1 MSKFKNLVIFS
12 TLNQITN
19 YLVIQKVNPE
29 KIFNITYEESLVKT
43 FGHEISPNK
52 WDDNLKD
59 TLKDS
64 ELKHLAEKSNFEK
77 IFIGDGIIQ
86 NPDKIKEKFED
97 YFKDIEID
105 EAIYWHITGGQRIYL
120 IPIYEWLKDKKRV
133 NDVIAYIEGNKERI
147 VEISVNS
154 EKTDREYGEYGL
166 DNLNFKTAFKLMGYD
181 SNTLNTTVLKD
192 GGENKVNEKSRLK
205 DEIDFYTALY
215 KKIVSNTKIRYKVA
229 EYEDCCSF
237 MDLLLLSNS
246 NDKFKEKENKAKF
259 LEKVFEKIKSE
270 NTDDKYLENSPT
282 IDKSSEMKQRYPAGY
297 IFEKIVAYNIWK
309 IIQEKPELNNK
320 ITSMALSQKVDF
332 SEDTTDNNLGI
343 IDELDIVL
351 LTKTGK
357 IINIECKSGGMTGD
371 NAKSHHFTS
380 YALSGVFG
388 TPIFASPLY
397 ENGEYKVKETVDK
410 LEKAFNAAEK
420 AKLKTIRVD
429 SLEKD
434 ITTIIGE

>member
-12 TLNQITN
+12 TLNQMTN

-52 WDDNLKD
+52 WDKNLKD

-105 EAIYWHITGGQRIYL
+105 EAIYWNITGGQRIYL

-181 SNTLNTTVLKD
+181 SNTSNTTVLKD

-215 KKIVSNTKIRYKVA
+215 KKIISNTKIRYEV
-229 EYEDCCSF
+229 EGYEDCSF

-246 NDKFKEKENKAKF
+246 DKFKEKENKAKF

-297 IFEKIVAYNIWK
+297 IFEKIVGYNIWK
-309 IIQEKPELNNK
+309 KIEKNPK
-320 ITSMALSQKVDF
+320 ITSMALSQKVEF
-332 SEDTTDNNLGI
+332 SEDTADNDLGI

-351 LTKTGK
+351 LTNTGK

-388 TPIFASPLY
+388 TPIFASPLC
-397 ENGEYKVKETVDK
+397 ENGEYKFKKTVDK

-420 AKLKTIRVD
+420 AKLKTIRID